1 MTKLEELE
9 EAVAAAKRDVAVAE
23 ALKNEYNRKAD
34 MAREEVGKA
43 DRRLDEA
50 RVALEEAV
58 TEQYQAIHG
67 KPVSF
72 DDRYEFE
79 KRWDARIEGERK
91 YREEREAQ
99 RKAEKA
105 AVDVLTVSTNPGV

>member
-1 MTKLEELE
+1 MTKLEEFE
-9 EAVAAAKRDVAVAE
+9 ENVAKAKRDLAVAE
-23 ALKNEYNRKAD
+23 ALSSEYGKKLA
-34 MAREEVGKA
+34 MAREEVHQA

-50 RVALEEAV
+50 RISLEEAV

-79 KRWDARIEGERK
+79 KRWDARIEDERK
-91 YREEREAQ
+91 YREEREAAC
-99 RKAEKA
+99 KTEKE